1 MPYAAGQEGKSH
13 KHKSFHKPYDEKL
26 ANESAAS
33 GKTSL
38 LLSLLGM
45 VEESTG
51 RIVLDDVD
59 LALVP
64 KDVTRQKLT
73 CLTQDP
79 FLFGGSVRLNADPY
93 SEATDTD
100 IISALQ
106 KVGLWDIFRSKE
118 STETSHPLEFSIL
131 DMKMEEDFLSQG
143 QRKLFCLGRAL
154 LRKSPVLVLDEP
166 SSG

>member
-1 MPYAAGQEGKSH
+1 MRAA
-13 KHKSFHKPYDEKL
+13 
-26 ANESAAS
+26 NS

-79 FLFGGSVRLNADPY
+79 FLFDASVRLNADPHG
-93 SEATDTD
+93 EATDAD

-106 KVGLWDIFRSKE
+106 KVGLWDILRSKE
-118 STETSHPLEFSIL
+118 NNNSTEESTSTSASGSSHPPPEEEFSANIL

>member
-1 MPYAAGQEGKSH
+1 
-13 KHKSFHKPYDEKL
+13 
-26 ANESAAS
+26 
-33 GKTSL
+33 
-38 LLSLLGM
+38 M

-51 RIVLDDVD
+51 RIILDDVD

-64 KDVTRQKLT
+64 KDITRQKLT

-79 FLFGGSVRLNADPY
+79 FLFGGTVRLNADPL
-93 SEATDTD
+93 SEASDTD

-106 KVGLWDIFRSKE
+106 KVGLWDVLQSKE
-118 STETSHPLEFSIL
+118 STETSHPLGFALL
-131 DMKMEEDFLSQG
+131 DMKMEEDFLSHG

>member
-1 MPYAAGQEGKSH
+1 
-13 KHKSFHKPYDEKL
+13 
-26 ANESAAS
+26 
-33 GKTSL
+33 
-38 LLSLLGM
+38 M

-51 RIVLDDVD
+51 RIALDDVD

-79 FLFGGSVRLNADPY
+79 FLFDASVRLNADPHG
-93 SEATDTD
+93 EATDAD

-106 KVGLWDIFRSKE
+106 KVGLWDILRSKE
-118 STETSHPLEFSIL
+118 NNNSTGESAPTSTSTSGSGSSHPPLEEEFSANIL

-166 SSG
+166 TSG

>member
-1 MPYAAGQEGKSH
+1 MRAA
-13 KHKSFHKPYDEKL
+13 
-26 ANESAAS
+26 NS

-79 FLFGGSVRLNADPY
+79 FLFDASVRLNADPHG
-93 SEATDTD
+93 EATDAD

-106 KVGLWDIFRSKE
+106 KVGLWDILRSKE
-118 STETSHPLEFSIL
+118 NNNSTEESNSASTSGSGSSHPPLEEFSANIL

>member
-1 MPYAAGQEGKSH
+1 
-13 KHKSFHKPYDEKL
+13 
-26 ANESAAS
+26 
-33 GKTSL
+33 
-38 LLSLLGM
+38 
-45 VEESTG
+45 
-51 RIVLDDVD
+51 LDDVD

-79 FLFGGSVRLNADPY
+79 FLFDASVRMNADPHG
-93 SEATDTD
+93 EATDAD

-106 KVGLWDIFRSKE
+106 KVGLWDILRSKE
-118 STETSHPLEFSIL
+118 NNNSTEESTSTSTSGSGSGSGSGSSHPPLEEEFSANIL

-154 LRKSPVLVLDEP
+154 LRKSPVLVLDELLARVDGAFAKLYAAQRARP
-166 SSG
+166 EETSSA

>member
-1 MPYAAGQEGKSH
+1 MPYAAGQEGKSL

-38 LLSLLGM
+38 LLSLFGM

-51 RIVLDDVD
+51 RIVLDGVD

-79 FLFGGSVRLNADPY
+79 FLFGGSVRLNADPHG
-93 SEATDTD
+93 EATDTD
-100 IISALQ
+100 IIFALQ

>member
-1 MPYAAGQEGKSH
+1 MRAA
-13 KHKSFHKPYDEKL
+13 
-26 ANESAAS
+26 NS

-51 RIVLDDVD
+51 RIVLDHVD

-79 FLFGGSVRLNADPY
+79 FLFNASVRLNANPHGG
-93 SEATDTD
+93 ATDAD

-106 KVGLWDIFRSKE
+106 KVGLWDILRSKQNNNNSTEE
-118 STETSHPLEFSIL
+118 STSTSTSGSSSPHPPLEEEISANIL

>member
-1 MPYAAGQEGKSH
+1 
-13 KHKSFHKPYDEKL
+13 
-26 ANESAAS
+26 
-33 GKTSL
+33 
-38 LLSLLGM
+38 M

-51 RIVLDDVD
+51 KIVLDDVD

-79 FLFGGSVRLNADPY
+79 FLFDASVRLNADPHG
-93 SEATDTD
+93 EATDAD
-100 IISALQ
+100 IISTLQ
-106 KVGLWDIFRSKE
+106 KVGLWDILRSKE
-118 STETSHPLEFSIL
+118 NNNSTEESTSTSTSGSGSGSSHPPLEEFSANIL

>member
-1 MPYAAGQEGKSH
+1 MRAA
-13 KHKSFHKPYDEKL
+13 
-26 ANESAAS
+26 NS
-33 GKTSL
+33 GKTLL

-79 FLFGGSVRLNADPY
+79 FLFDASVRLNADPHG
-93 SEATDTD
+93 EATDAD

-106 KVGLWDIFRSKE
+106 KVGLWDILRSKE
-118 STETSHPLEFSIL
+118 NNNSTEESNSASTSGSGSSHPPLEEEFSANIL

>member
-1 MPYAAGQEGKSH
+1 VRAA
-13 KHKSFHKPYDEKL
+13 
-26 ANESAAS
+26 NS

-79 FLFGGSVRLNADPY
+79 FLFDASVRLNADPHG
-93 SEATDTD
+93 EAADAD

-106 KVGLWDIFRSKE
+106 KVGLWDILRSRENNNSTEE
-118 STETSHPLEFSIL
+118 STSTSTSGSASSHPPLQEEFSANIL

-143 QRKLFCLGRAL
+143 QRKLFCLGRTL

>member
-1 MPYAAGQEGKSH
+1 MRAA
-13 KHKSFHKPYDEKL
+13 
-26 ANESAAS
+26 NS

-51 RIVLDDVD
+51 KIILDDVN

-79 FLFGGSVRLNADPY
+79 FLFDASVRLNADPHG
-93 SEATDTD
+93 EATDAD

-106 KVGLWDIFRSKE
+106 KVGLWDILRSKE
-118 STETSHPLEFSIL
+118 NNNSTEESTSTSTSGSGSSHPPLEEFSANIL

>member
-1 MPYAAGQEGKSH
+1 MRAA
-13 KHKSFHKPYDEKL
+13 
-26 ANESAAS
+26 NS

-79 FLFGGSVRLNADPY
+79 FLFDASVRLNADPHG
-93 SEATDTD
+93 EATDAD

-106 KVGLWDIFRSKE
+106 KVGLWDILRSKE
-118 STETSHPLEFSIL
+118 NNNSTEESTSTSTSGSGSSHPPLEEEFSANIL

>member
-1 MPYAAGQEGKSH
+1 VRAA
-13 KHKSFHKPYDEKL
+13 
-26 ANESAAS
+26 NS

-51 RIVLDDVD
+51 KIILDDVN

-79 FLFGGSVRLNADPY
+79 FLFDASVRLNADPHG
-93 SEATDTD
+93 EATDAD

-106 KVGLWDIFRSKE
+106 KVGLWDILRSKE
-118 STETSHPLEFSIL
+118 NNNSTEESTSTSTSGSGSSHPPLEEFSANIL

>member
-1 MPYAAGQEGKSH
+1 
-13 KHKSFHKPYDEKL
+13 
-26 ANESAAS
+26 
-33 GKTSL
+33 
-38 LLSLLGM
+38 M

-51 RIVLDDVD
+51 RIALDDVD

-79 FLFGGSVRLNADPY
+79 FLFDASVRLNADPHG
-93 SEATDTD
+93 EATDAD

-106 KVGLWDIFRSKE
+106 KVGLWDILRSKE
-118 STETSHPLEFSIL
+118 NNNSTGESTPTSTSTSGSGSSHPPLEEEFSANIL

-166 SSG
+166 TSG

>member
-1 MPYAAGQEGKSH
+1 MRAA
-13 KHKSFHKPYDEKL
+13 
-26 ANESAAS
+26 NS

-79 FLFGGSVRLNADPY
+79 FLFDASVRLNADPHG
-93 SEATDTD
+93 EATDAD

-106 KVGLWDIFRSKE
+106 KVGLWDILRSKE
-118 STETSHPLEFSIL
+118 NNNSTEESTSTSASGSSHPPPEEEFSANIL

-143 QRKLFCLGRAL
+143 QRKLFCLGRTL